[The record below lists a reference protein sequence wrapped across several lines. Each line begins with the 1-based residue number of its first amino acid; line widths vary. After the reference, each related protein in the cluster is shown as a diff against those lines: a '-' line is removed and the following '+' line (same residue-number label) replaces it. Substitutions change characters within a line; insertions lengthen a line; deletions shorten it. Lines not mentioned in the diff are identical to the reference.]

1 MSIQNYTPIDC
12 NFHDRIESLATLR
25 RRVEVVH
32 EDEADDEAVSE
43 GVIVDLYT
51 TPTKE
56 EFLRMDDDTRIRLDR
71 IVSIRRA
78 DSGA

>member
-1 MSIQNYTPIDC
+1 MQVQNYTPIDC

-25 RRVEVVH
+25 RRVDIVH
-32 EDEADDEAVSE
+32 ENETGSEAVAE
-43 GVIVDLYT
+43 GVIADLYT
-51 TPTKE
+51 APTKE
-56 EFLRMDDDTRIRLDR
+56 EFLLMDDGTRIRLDR